1 MTMISGGQE
10 GFFFLNTA
18 NAWPSFVF
26 TGLAVD
32 PQGVIRLAPS
42 GSGYAPVGSF
52 MGGPFQ
58 VTPGPAAWFRLA
70 VFAETLPSGAH
81 VQFFTYSAN
90 SGTPP
95 YAPTTSAPFAGWS
108 AVPRDELEAVIS
120 SPPALQL
127 WVGGLV
133 RGNGTATPSISQIRV
148 DYGRNTYLKHLPA
161 IYRRNA
167 ASRDLLERF
176 LALTQSGFG
185 NVRYEIEGLPRL
197 FDPFA
202 APASGYPSW
211 LGWLSDW
218 LAWLTNQHWT
228 EHQARLYLSE
238 AFSLYR
244 LRGTVAGLRRYLKIY
259 AGVSAHIIEPA
270 RHATLWSLGMNST
283 LGFSTMLA
291 PGAAQAAVLGSTAIL
306 DGSSLP
312 APSAGF
318 GSVLFSDLANR
329 FCVLIFCGELT
340 RPGALQDAK
349 AVIEREKPAHTVCRL
364 CVIAAAMR
372 VGVQAMVGVNAI
384 VGGRPLAETGKR
396 LGHRVLAATDRECVQ

>member
-1 MTMISGGQE
+1 MISGGQE

-18 NAWPSFVF
+18 NAWPSFTF
-26 TGLAVD
+26 TGLDVD
-32 PQGVIRLAPS
+32 PQGLIRLAPS
-42 GSGYAPVGSF
+42 GTGYAAVGSF

-58 VTPGPAAWFRLA
+58 VAPGPAAWFRLA
-70 VFAETLPSGAH
+70 VFGETLPSGTH
-81 VQFFTYSAN
+81 VQFFTYSAD

-95 YAPTTSAPFAGWS
+95 YAPSSNAPFAGWS
-108 AVPRDELEAVIS
+108 AIPRDQLQAVIS
-120 SPPALQL
+120 SQPALQL

-133 RGNGTATPSISQIRV
+133 RGNGTATPSISQIRI

-176 LALTQSGFG
+176 LALTQSGVG
-185 NVRYEIEGLPRL
+185 NVHSEIENLPRL

-218 LAWLTNQHWT
+218 LAWQTNQHWT

-238 AFSLYR
+238 AFSLYSR
-244 LRGTVAGLRRYLKIY
+244 RGTVAGLRRYLKIY
-259 AGVSAHIIEPA
+259 AGINAHIIEPA

-312 APSAGF
+312 APNAGF

-364 CVIAAAMR
+364 CVITAAMR
-372 VGVQAMVGVNAI
+372 VGLQAMVGVNAV
-384 VGGRPLAETGKR
+384 VGGQPLAEIGKR
-396 LGHRVLAATDRECVQ
+396 LGHLVLAATDRECVQ

>member
-1 MTMISGGQE
+1 MISGGQE

-18 NAWPSFVF
+18 NAWPSFAF
-26 TGLAVD
+26 TGLDVD
-32 PQGVIRLAPS
+32 QQGLIKLAPS
-42 GSGYAPVGSF
+42 GSGYVLVGSF

-58 VTPGPAAWFRLA
+58 VTPGPAAWFRFA
-70 VFAETLPSGAH
+70 AFAEALPPGTH
-81 VQFFTYSAN
+81 LQFFTYSAN

-95 YAPTTSAPFAGWS
+95 YSPLTTTPFAGWS
-108 AVPRDELEAVIS
+108 AIPRDELEAVIT

-133 RGNGTATPSISQIRV
+133 RGNGVATPSISQMRV
-148 DYGRNTYLKHLPA
+148 DYGRDTYLKHLPA

-176 LALTQSGFG
+176 LALTQSGIG
-185 NVRYEIEGLPRL
+185 NVRSEIENLPRL

-202 APASGYPSW
+202 APGSGYPSW

-218 LAWLTNQHWT
+218 LAWLTNQHWS
-228 EHQARLYLSE
+228 EHQTRVYLSE

-244 LRGTVAGLRRYLKIY
+244 QRGTVAGLRRYLKIY
-259 AGVSAHIIEPA
+259 AGVNAHIIEPA

-291 PGAAQAAVLGSTAIL
+291 PGAAQGAVLGSTAIL

-312 APSAGF
+312 APNAGF
-318 GSVLFSDLANR
+318 GSVLFSDIANR
-329 FCVLIFCGELT
+329 FCVLIFCAELT

-349 AVIEREKPAHTVCRL
+349 AVIDREKPAHTVCRL

-372 VGVQAMVGVNAI
+372 VGIQAMVGVNAV
-384 VGGRPLAETGKR
+384 VGGQKPLAETGKR
-396 LGHRVLAATDRECVQ
+396 LGGLVLAAADRECVQ